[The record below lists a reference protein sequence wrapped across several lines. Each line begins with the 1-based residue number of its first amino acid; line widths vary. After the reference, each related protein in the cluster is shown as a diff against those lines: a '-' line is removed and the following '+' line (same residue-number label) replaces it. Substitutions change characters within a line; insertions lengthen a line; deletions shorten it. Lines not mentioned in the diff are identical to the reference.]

1 MTTTTSAPTTTP
13 TPTTTPAPL
22 LTPAA
27 IFAAVIRPRAT
38 LLGFTV
44 YVNHMQDQPD
54 RAILVM
60 DAKGGRLNGRSMR
73 GNHTAF
79 DLVEVQVRS
88 NDHVEAGNFLPAVW
102 NTILKNVTATSV
114 NGKIVQCI
122 TKANTMGCMGQEP
135 QTRRWRFVQSFL
147 VNIT

>member
-1 MTTTTSAPTTTP
+1 MTTPA
-13 TPTTTPAPL
+13 PTTTPAPL

-54 RAILVM
+54 RAIVVM
-60 DAKGGRLNGRSMR
+60 DGKGRLDPRSMR
-73 GNHTAF
+73 GGHTAH

-88 NDHVEAGNFLPAVW
+88 FDHVEAGNFLPAVW
-102 NTILKNVTATSV
+102 DAVLKNVTATSV

-147 VNIT
+147 VTII